1 MEYLLL
7 IFEFFASRKLKAYFS
22 LLIIPFLISFF
33 LYLSLSKDY
42 VFEHDA
48 TNIITLLGILLGFT
62 ISLFAIFLSA
72 NNSNI
77 RKAKKTITDI
87 EVLGKKLSVFD
98 LMQTSIAYV
107 IVVECVMLVTN
118 IILPVVLISSE
129 HKILFFVINIGVLS
143 HIVIILLR
151 SILDFYFAISKRD

>member
-77 RKAKKTITDI
+77 RESKSQKTDFNIF
-87 EVLGKKLSVFD
+87 GKNFSVFD
-98 LMQTSIAYV
+98 VMQISIAYT
-107 IVVECVMLVTN
+107 IIMECMLLLTN
-118 IILPVVLISSE
+118 IVLPIVISE
-129 HKILFFVINIGVLS
+129 PGTKKLFLVINIGLIAHV
-143 HIVIILLR
+143 VIILLR
-151 SILDFYFAISKRD
+151 SLLDFYFALSKR